1 MLDVKN
7 LRVSYDRMLAVE
19 DVSLKVGKGQLVA
32 VVGANGA
39 GKSTTL
45 RAISGIVKAE
55 GGTIR
60 LNDTTLNA
68 RSAYQIARLGVAHV
82 PEGRGLFSKLT
93 VDENLRLGSINRSD
107 RAAISRDREKVL
119 AYFPALTSRI
129 NQPAGVLSGG
139 EQQQLS
145 IARALLSAPQVLL
158 VDELSLGLSP
168 QLVSMLMGV
177 LVDLAASGLAVLCV
191 EQNTRMALSHAAY
204 GYVIENGRISR
215 EGPGKDLLNDQ
226 SLVQA
231 YLGSHHVD

>member
-1 MLDVKN
+1 M
-7 LRVSYDRMLAVE
+7 SYDRMLAVE

-45 RAISGIVKAE
+45 RAISGIVRAE
-55 GGTIR
+55 GGTIV
-60 LNDTTLNA
+60 LNETALTT

-93 VDENLRLGSINRSD
+93 VDENLRLGSMNRSD
-107 RAAISRDREKVL
+107 RAGIARDREKVL
-119 AYFPALTSRI
+119 AYFPALVSRI
-129 NQPAGVLSGG
+129 HQPAGVLSGG

-145 IARALLSAPQVLL
+145 IARALLSAPKVLL

-177 LVDLAASGLAVLCV
+177 LVELAAAGLAVLCV
-191 EQNTRMALSHAAY
+191 EQNTRMALTHADY

-215 EGPGKDLLNDQ
+215 EGPGKVLLDDQ

-231 YLGSHHVD
+231 YLGSHHAS